1 MIKWLNDYNETIITI
16 TITKFSLVLLV
27 IDYNEIIIISKNGD
41 YNDYNKQKW
50 QFLIASF
57 VNSENGD

>member
-1 MIKWLNDYNETIITI
+1 MTITITKFPSNDYNETITI
-16 TITKFSLVLLV
+16 S
-27 IDYNEIIIISKNGD
+27 N

-57 VNSENGD
+57 ANSKIVN